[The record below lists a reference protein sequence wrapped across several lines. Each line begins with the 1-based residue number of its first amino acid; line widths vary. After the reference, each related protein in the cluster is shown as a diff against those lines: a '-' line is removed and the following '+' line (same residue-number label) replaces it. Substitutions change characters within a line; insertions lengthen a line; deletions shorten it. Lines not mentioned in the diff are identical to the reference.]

1 MTFLHSLISGPRAI
15 QETERA
21 FTDATS
27 LAGGRFAAQVGD
39 FVEVG
44 LHAVSAHQT
53 NSVADQLVETLHKGS
68 LTNKQNQTDGQIE
81 ILLKDDSP
89 EDGLGGAAFFP
100 DASDVVIYL
109 SRWYGGAQGRDIRF
123 GPVIEGGLERR
134 GFLSA
139 DGSEQISLLYDFDSA
154 SFVNRAAADK
164 AEIVAVEFRLVLAND
179 YQVLDEFRSP
189 VGAARSRRGGCAAWA
204 RRDLPGS
211 T

>member
-1 MTFLHSLISGPRAI
+1 MTFLHSLISGPRAV

-68 LTNKQNQTDGQIE
+68 LTNEQNQTVGQIE

-89 EDGLGGAAFFP
+89 EDGRGGAAFFP
-100 DASDVVIYL
+100 DASDVIITYRCL
-109 SRWYGGAQGRDIRF
+109 SRRSKRRCWSWFRCCWRLSFCRRLGR
-123 GPVIEGGLERR
+123 
-134 GFLSA
+134 
-139 DGSEQISLLYDFDSA
+139 
-154 SFVNRAAADK
+154 
-164 AEIVAVEFRLVLAND
+164 RL
-179 YQVLDEFRSP
+179 
-189 VGAARSRRGGCAAWA
+189 GW
-204 RRDLPGS
+204 S
-211 T
+211 TPFSTI